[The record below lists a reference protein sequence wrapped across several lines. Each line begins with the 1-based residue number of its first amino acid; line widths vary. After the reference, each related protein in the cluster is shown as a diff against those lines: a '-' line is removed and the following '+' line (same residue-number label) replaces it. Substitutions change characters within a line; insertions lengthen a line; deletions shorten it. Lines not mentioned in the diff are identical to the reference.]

1 VIKDCEMVFRLSLY
15 ESTVQI
21 VILEL
26 GNTSYSS
33 FMIFP
38 KFTILNLFLGKIILG
53 IKILIVKFWD

>member
-1 VIKDCEMVFRLSLY
+1 VIKDFKMGFRFSLN
-15 ESTVQI
+15 ETIVEI

-38 KFTILNLFLGKIILG
+38 KFTILNLLLGKIILG
-53 IKILIVKFWD
+53 IKILIIKF